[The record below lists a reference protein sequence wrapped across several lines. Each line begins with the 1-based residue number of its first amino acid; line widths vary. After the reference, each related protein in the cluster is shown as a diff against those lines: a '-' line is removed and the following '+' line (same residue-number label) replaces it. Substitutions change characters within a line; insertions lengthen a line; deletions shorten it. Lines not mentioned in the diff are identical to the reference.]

1 MSFLYRAKERE
12 IQGLG
17 RWTYAQ
23 FDVSYLTTLPLKALL
38 IQAGF
43 NKDWMDRR
51 LLSQTYVIP
60 RSRVRPPEELIQMVF
75 PWLDD
80 ALAFVKKVSRKEKSQ

>member
-1 MSFLYRAKERE
+1 M
-12 IQGLG
+12 
-17 RWTYAQ
+17 
-23 FDVSYLTTLPLKALL
+23 SYLTTLPFKALV

-60 RSRVRPPEELIQMVF
+60 RSRVRPPEQLLQMVL
-75 PWLDD
+75 PWLDN
-80 ALAFVKKVSRKEKSQ
+80 ALAFIKKVSSHDTYDDC